1 MEGIIWYKTRQKG
14 IKCFNKIINSYN
26 IQKIKIIKIF
36 NSYSYNIVVFSNKD
50 IWRMIKVS
58 YKKGIGYNI
67 PPSNLAYIE
76 KGIKWKFIKEI
87 IIPAVEKAR
96 PYNGYNF
103 FD

>member
-1 MEGIIWYKTRQKG
+1 
-14 IKCFNKIINSYN
+14 
-26 IQKIKIIKIF
+26 
-36 NSYSYNIVVFSNKD
+36 
-50 IWRMIKVS
+50 MIKVS

-76 KGIKWKFIKEI
+76 KGIKRKFIKEI
-87 IIPAVEKAR
+87 IMPTVERAR

>member
-1 MEGIIWYKTRQKG
+1 MKGIIWYKTKQKG
-14 IKCFNKIINSYN
+14 IKCFDKIINNYN
-26 IQKIKIIKIF
+26 RQKIKIIKIF
-36 NSYSYNIVVFSNKD
+36 NSDSHDIVVFSNRD

-76 KGIKWKFIKEI
+76 KGIKRKFIKEI
-87 IIPAVEKAR
+87 IMPTVEKAR